1 MGTGDKTPRR
11 EMEPV
16 AVVAKDR
23 DICLDKAFATPQ
35 RSDGADTCAAEFF
48 AGMGLVRAGLEPCGI
63 RTIFANDVDDKK
75 AALYRDNWGDG
86 ELLVADIRD
95 LRGDEVP
102 TVDVATASFPCVDT
116 SIAGDRAGLD
126 GDQSGLVFEF
136 VRVISE
142 MGKRAPGVV
151 LLENVPGFLTTDG
164 GNDFSRLVSD
174 LDELGYK
181 CESLSVDAAA
191 FVPQSRPRVF
201 VLGKKGG
208 HCGVP
213 DPPPRLSD
221 LRLFDVA
228 SRRGVCWWSGERK
241 NRFLSSL
248 SPMQAERLDRY
259 RVGRRISYLGAYRRT
274 RDGRAVWEIRP
285 DEIAG
290 ALRTTGGG
298 SSRQAIV
305 RAGRG
310 EVDVRWMDLREY
322 ALLQGA
328 ENFRYGAVSERQAM
342 FALGDAVCVPVIKWI
357 GENWLCPALAQ

>member
-1 MGTGDKTPRR
+1 MT
-11 EMEPV
+11 
-16 AVVAKDR
+16 
-23 DICLDKAFATPQ
+23 IQ
-35 RSDGADTCAAEFF
+35 AAEFF
-48 AGMGLVRAGLEPCGI
+48 AGMGLVRAGLELCGI
-63 RTIFANDVDDKK
+63 QTIFANDVDEKK
-75 AALYRDNWGDG
+75 ASLYRSNWGCR
-86 ELLVADIRD
+86 ELRVADIRD
-95 LRGDEVP
+95 LGGGDVP

-116 SIAGDRAGLD
+116 SIAGDRVGLV

-136 VRVISE
+136 VRVVSE
-142 MGKRAPGVV
+142 MGGRAPRVV

-164 GNDFSRLVSD
+164 GHGFSRVISD
-174 LDELGYK
+174 LDELGYR
-181 CESLSVDAAA
+181 CQHLSVDAAA

-208 HCGVP
+208 ACRVP
-213 DPPPRLSD
+213 EPPPLRSD

-228 SRRGVCWWSGERK
+228 SRRGEWWTGERK
-241 NRFLSSL
+241 KQFLNSL

-259 RVGRRISYLGAYRRT
+259 RTSRRVSYLGAYRRT
-274 RDGRAVWEIRP
+274 RKGRAVWEIRP

-310 EVDVRWMDLREY
+310 KVDARWMDLREY
-322 ALLQGA
+322 ARLQGA
-328 ENFRYGAVSERQAM
+328 GKCRFGAVSERQAM